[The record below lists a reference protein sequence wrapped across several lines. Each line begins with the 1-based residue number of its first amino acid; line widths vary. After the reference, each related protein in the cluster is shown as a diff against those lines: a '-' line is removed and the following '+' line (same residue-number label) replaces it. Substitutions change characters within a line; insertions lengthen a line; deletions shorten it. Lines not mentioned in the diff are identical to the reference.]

1 VVVVIEVLL
10 VVVKVELLLIVIL
23 VPSDSEASSWTPD
36 TAGDQEEVGILKV
49 DLGLK

>member
-1 VVVVIEVLL
+1 MVIIVEGLL
-10 VVVKVELLLIVIL
+10 VVLKVELLLIVIL